1 MAVDEIFLI
10 ELDAILG
17 VLDQL
22 DYYQLLK
29 LSRDASGAEIQAAFF
44 RESRHFHPDRYFGV
58 GDETLKVK
66 LNTLYKRLSEGYGV
80 LKDPEARPLYD
91 QQLLKGTSVRFDRAA
106 LDALKTQASAPET
119 AATTPQGRKFMVL
132 GLESLKRGDAR
143 GAALNFQFALNAEPT
158 NEVIKSFMQQA
169 REKMAKP

>member
-1 MAVDEIFLI
+1 MAVDEIFFI

-29 LSRDASGAEIQAAFF
+29 VSRDASFAEIQAAFF
-44 RESRHFHPDRYFGV
+44 RESRQFHPDRYFGV
-58 GDETLKVK
+58 ADDDLKVK

-80 LKDPEARPLYD
+80 LKDPDARHLYE
-91 QQLLKGTSVRFDRAA
+91 QQLNRGGPLRFERAA
-106 LDALKTQASAPET
+106 LDALNRQAVAPEM
-119 AATTPQGRKFMVL
+119 AATTQQGRKFMVL

-143 GAALNFQFALNAEPT
+143 GASLNFQFALNAEPT
-158 NEVIKSFMQQA
+158 NDVIKSFLQQA
-169 REKMAKP
+169 KDKMARP